1 MKIMKKAIVV
11 VAVAAVSFASC
22 GEQMDENKNTDKQ
35 NQNVLSPEEEAAERI
50 EEEHAIFKSGYAD
63 SVNRGLI
70 EPDTFIG
77 SARRV
82 AEGKVS
88 GCDVTVNYGS
98 PGKRGRVLWNGLVS
112 YDQVWVSGSHW
123 ATAVT
128 FSKPVKVNKTV
139 IKPGTYAF
147 FTIPGREEWT
157 LIINEIYDQHLAEEY
172 DKNLDLVRVKVKPQQ
187 LDETIQRLTYSVDS
201 KGSRVGEISMKWD
214 QIKVSLPFEVLK

>member
-1 MKIMKKAIVV
+1 MKKTFFWIFI
-11 VAVAAVSFASC
+11 AAVSFSSC
-22 GEQMDENKNTDKQ
+22 GEQKGDNKQKKETKPSRE
-35 NQNVLSPEEEAAERI
+35 VLTPEKEAALSI
-50 EEEHAIFKSGYAD
+50 EEEHAVFKSRYAD

-82 AEGKVS
+82 AREKIA
-88 GCDVTVNYGS
+88 GCEITVNYGS

-123 ATAVT
+123 ATAVE
-128 FSKPVKVNKTV
+128 FSNPVKVEETV
-139 IKPGTYAF
+139 INPGMYAF

-157 LIINEIYDQHLAEEY
+157 LIINEIYDKHLAEEY
-172 DKNLDLVRVKVKPQQ
+172 DKRLDLVRVKVKPRH

-201 KGSRVGEISMKWD
+201 EGSRYGEISMAWD
-214 QIKVSLPFEVLK
+214 QIKVSMPFEVLE